1 MMQSAVQHFHNLR
14 AEGMPYMDALRSTAF
29 RFGVLWF
36 DLEKA
41 VSA

>member
-1 MMQSAVQHFHNLR
+1 MLQTAVQHFYTLR

-29 RFGVLWF
+29 RFGVLWI
-36 DLEKA
+36 DLERE